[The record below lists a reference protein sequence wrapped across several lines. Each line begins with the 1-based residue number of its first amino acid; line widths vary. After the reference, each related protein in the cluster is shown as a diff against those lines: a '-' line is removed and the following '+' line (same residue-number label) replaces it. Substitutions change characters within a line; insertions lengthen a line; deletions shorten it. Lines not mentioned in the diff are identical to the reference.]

1 MNKLTT
7 FGITNPDERQ
17 VALLV
22 WRRNADGTPLLSVDD
37 VERKYVMVPVEENET
52 FENAAKSLG
61 WQYTAVGFDDFLQ
74 RWTYSLDKL
83 PPQEFKALDLTK
95 SKDVL
100 MLHSKITR
108 DKRFR
113 TKTLIQ
119 KAEKAIDKA
128 MGVAMGKM
136 ADPDQE
142 VRGAELAERLA
153 KTVVAMEG
161 MNQTD
166 EHQDEKNARLD
177 AGLAT
182 ENVGVHKTYRIDS
195 ETADKV

>member
-1 MNKLTT
+1 MSNLTT
-7 FGITNPDERQ
+7 FGISNPDERQ

-22 WRRNADGTPLLSVDD
+22 WDRMKDGTVTLTIDD
-37 VERKYVMVPVEENET
+37 LNRKYVIVPEEENEV
-52 FENAAKSLG
+52 FEKEATRLG
-61 WQYTAVGFDDFLQ
+61 WGYTLVGYDGYFA
-74 RWTYSLDKL
+74 RRTYSIDRL
-83 PPQEFKALDLTK
+83 PPQEFKTLDLTK

-136 ADPDQE
+136 EDPDQE

-166 EHQDEKNARLD
+166 EHQQEKNARLD